1 LTALAQK
8 RFIWQVFPAFLL
20 ITLLS
25 LVLVS
30 FFLTRTVEKLHLAQ
44 TERDLHARA
53 RLLAP
58 LTTQFAAK
66 GDHAALQARCIELGK
81 DSATRITLLEKSGRV
96 VADSDE
102 SPSQMNNHADRPEIQ
117 RALAGETG
125 HSLRF
130 SQTVDK
136 RMMYVA
142 LPASDASR
150 GLIIRAAIPITT
162 VGDVLRTVNSQMVFV
177 VLIVTLLAA
186 GLSWIVSRRVV
197 RPLAEL
203 KVGAERFA
211 RGDLEHPLPV
221 PESEE
226 FASLTDALNQM
237 AHQLA
242 GHIQAVEQQRYE
254 QEAVLSSMIESV
266 VAIDADL
273 RIITV
278 NNAASALLGLSLS
291 DIKGQT
297 LLETV
302 HSKPLLEFARC
313 ALSSESMI
321 EQEIQLEAPSPI
333 LLRAQGTVLH
343 DSNGHSMGAVI
354 VLENITRLRQLE
366 EVRQDFVANVSHE
379 LKTPITSIKGF
390 VETLLDDRSDWP
402 DDTRHFLGIIEKQAN
417 RLDAIIDDLLTL
429 SRLEQGN
436 GRATLKLG
444 ESAVIQTIEAAAE
457 LCQHRAD
464 SRGVDILIECPVDL
478 VAPINAPLLEQGLV
492 NLIDNAVKYSDEMQ
506 HVVVRAYDDDDALV
520 IDVIDEGS
528 GIPAADVDRI
538 FERFYRVDRARS
550 RDLGGTGLGL
560 SIVKHIAQVHGGTV
574 SVASAPGKGS
584 TFTFR
589 LPLSHQ
595 VAP

>member
-1 LTALAQK
+1 MAQK

-30 FFLTRTVEKLHLAQ
+30 YFLTRTVEKLHLAQ
-44 TERDLHARA
+44 TERDLIARA
-53 RLLAP
+53 RLLVP
-58 LTTQFAAK
+58 LTTQFARE
-66 GDHAALQARCIELGK
+66 GDLAALQARCATLGK
-81 DSATRITLLEKSGRV
+81 DSATRITLIQPDGHV

-102 SPSQMNNHADRPEIQ
+102 LPTQMNNHADRTEVQ
-117 RALAGETG
+117 QALAGATG

-130 SQTVDK
+130 SDTVEK

-142 LPASDASR
+142 IPASERSKD
-150 GLIIRAAIPITT
+150 LIIRVAIPITT
-162 VGDVLRTVNSQMVFV
+162 VGDVLRTVNLQMILV
-177 VLIVTLLAA
+177 VLVVTLLAA
-186 GLSWIVSRRVV
+186 GLSWVVSRRVV

-211 RGDLEHPLPV
+211 RGELEHPLPI

-226 FASLTDALNQM
+226 FASLTGALNQM
-237 AHQLA
+237 AQQLA

-266 VAIDADL
+266 VAIDAEL

-278 NNAASALLGLSLS
+278 NNAAIALLGLEPS
-291 DIKGQT
+291 DIKGQN
-297 LLETV
+297 LLEAVRST
-302 HSKPLLEFARC
+302 PLHEFARC
-313 ALSSESMI
+313 ALSSKSMI

-343 DSNGHSMGAVI
+343 DNNGHSMGAVI

-390 VETLLDDRSDWP
+390 VETLLDDRTDWP

-436 GRATLKLG
+436 GRTTLKLG
-444 ESAVIQTIEAAAE
+444 DSAVIQTIEAAAE

-464 SRGVDILIECPVDL
+464 SRGVEILIECPEDL
-478 VAPINAPLLEQGLV
+478 VAPLNAPLLEQGLV

-506 HVVVRAYDDDDALV
+506 QVVVRAYDDAGTLV

-560 SIVKHIAQVHGGTV
+560 SIVKHIAQVHGGAVT
-574 SVASAPGKGS
+574 VASAPGEGS
-584 TFTFR
+584 TFTLR
-589 LPLSHQ
+589 LPRTPQALS
-595 VAP
+595 

>member
-1 LTALAQK
+1 MAQK

-25 LVLVS
+25 LVLVT

-44 TERDLHARA
+44 TEKDLVARA

-58 LTTQFAAK
+58 LTTQFAQESELATLQSRCV
-66 GDHAALQARCIELGK
+66 ALGQ
-81 DSATRITLLEKSGRV
+81 DSATRITLIQSDGHV
-96 VADSDE
+96 VADSDKI
-102 SPSQMNNHADRPEIQ
+102 PDQMNNHADRPEVQ
-117 RALAGETG
+117 QALAGATG

-142 LPASDASR
+142 LPASEKSKD
-150 GLIIRAAIPITT
+150 LIIRVAIPITT
-162 VGDVLRTVNSQMVFV
+162 VGDVLRTVNLQMVLV
-177 VLIVTLLAA
+177 VLVVTLLAA
-186 GLSWIVSRRVV
+186 GLSWVVSRRVV

-211 RGDLEHPLPV
+211 RGELEHPLPI

-226 FASLTDALNQM
+226 FASLSNALNQM

-242 GHIQAVEQQRYE
+242 SHIQAVEQQRNE

-266 VAIDADL
+266 VAIDAEL
-273 RIITV
+273 RVITV

-297 LLETV
+297 LLEALRST
-302 HSKPLLEFARC
+302 PLHEFARC
-313 ALSSESMI
+313 ALSSKSMI

-390 VETLLDDRSDWP
+390 VETLLDDRTDWP

-436 GRATLKLG
+436 GRTTLKLG
-444 ESAVIQTIEAAAE
+444 DSAVIQTIEAAAE

-464 SRGVDILIECPVDL
+464 SRGVEILIECPEEL
-478 VAPINAPLLEQGLV
+478 VAPLNAPLLEQGLV

-506 HVVVRAYDDDDALV
+506 QVVVRAYVDGDTLV
-520 IDVIDEGS
+520 IDVIDQGS

-560 SIVKHIAQVHGGTV
+560 SIVKHIAQVHGGAVT
-574 SVASAPGKGS
+574 VASAPGEGS
-584 TFTFR
+584 TFTLR
-589 LPLSHQ
+589 LPRTPQS
-595 VAP
+595 VA